1 MLSSLCLLTHSHL
14 YIVVINSNLIAS
26 STKRMISNV
35 EEITTR
41 DMLEESMK
49 EFPLYYVA
57 GVVNANQY
65 LPDYGMRY
73 YLGAED
79 FTTDADRYEFYNKK
93 LSDGLAYFFRVFS
106 IDSTLAV
113 CQGFMCNC

>member
-1 MLSSLCLLTHSHL
+1 MLSSLYLLTYSHL
-14 YIVVINSNLIAS
+14 YIIVINSNLIAS

-65 LPDYGMRY
+65 LADYGMRY

-79 FTTDADRYEFYNKK
+79 FTTEDFTTDVDRYEFYNKK
-93 LSDGLAYFFRVFS
+93 LSDGLAYFF
-106 IDSTLAV
+106 
-113 CQGFMCNC
+113 